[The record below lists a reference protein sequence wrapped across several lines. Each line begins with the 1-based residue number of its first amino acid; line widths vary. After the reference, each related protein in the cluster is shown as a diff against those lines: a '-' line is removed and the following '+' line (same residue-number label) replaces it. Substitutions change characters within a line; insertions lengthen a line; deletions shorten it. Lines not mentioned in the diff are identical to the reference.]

1 VTDAGSTKTGQTKTR
16 ALGKTGLQ
24 VSALGVGTNKWSQGS
39 NDEAV
44 FETFQTFQDAGIS
57 FFDTAEVYGFG
68 KSERLI
74 GDCLRRD
81 GRPAT
86 IATKFAPFIA
96 RSGSRHL
103 LKALDAS
110 LARLGVSAIDL
121 YYIHFPYPF
130 ADFNELA
137 DAMIE
142 AVKAGKVRH
151 VGVSNFSAAQMRRV
165 ADRLSRSN
173 IPLAANEVHYSLL
186 ARKAESNGVLDAC
199 RELGASLIAYFPL
212 ARGRLTRPPAQGKT
226 GRLETLQTTLTDI
239 AQAHRASPSQVALN
253 WLLARDPCIIPIPG
267 ASTVKNAKQNIAALD
282 WNLTGDEFAAIDA
295 ASASW
300 R

>member
-1 VTDAGSTKTGQTKTR
+1 MDAATAKSGPSRTR

-24 VSALGVGTNKWSQGS
+24 VSALGVGTNKWSKGS

-44 FETFQTFQDAGIS
+44 FETFKTFQDGGIS

-86 IATKFAPFIA
+86 IATKFMPFIA
-96 RSGSRHL
+96 RSSPRHL

-110 LARLGVSAIDL
+110 LARLGVSTVDL

-130 ADFNELA
+130 ADFDALA

-151 VGVSNFSAAQMRRV
+151 VGVSNFSAEKMRRI
-165 ADRLSRSN
+165 ADRLGEVAVEHGVSVGPGNGGMLVHGEGRDRIRKAGVTQVGILGAAAVAGPPGGVN
-173 IPLAANEVHYSLL
+173 GELGQVGQPVEALVRPGRLAA
-186 ARKAESNGVLDAC
+186 
-199 RELGASLIAYFPL
+199 
-212 ARGRLTRPPAQGKT
+212 
-226 GRLETLQTTLTDI
+226 
-239 AQAHRASPSQVALN
+239 
-253 WLLARDPCIIPIPG
+253 
-267 ASTVKNAKQNIAALD
+267 
-282 WNLTGDEFAAIDA
+282 
-295 ASASW
+295 
-300 R
+300 